1 MKTYKVQFTSNGYN
15 GMNLVKAG
23 SVSEVKDLM
32 EIEVRNHGALP
43 ITSIEIELYETLKE
57 KNEREN

>member
-1 MKTYKVQFTSNGYN
+1 MKTYKVQFTSNGY
-15 GMNLVKAG
+15 
-23 SVSEVKDLM
+23 
-32 EIEVRNHGALP
+32 NHGALP